1 MLSLLHRNLN
11 VHLPVFCKIINEMYV
26 KAEIAENDTDLSCI
40 KPDINV
46 LKGCAFVKHFETLI
60 HVNSLCLYM
69 SVYVV

>member
-1 MLSLLHRNLN
+1 
-11 VHLPVFCKIINEMYV
+11 MYV

-69 SVYVV
+69 LSKDILITLTFMAVHWCSIPQ